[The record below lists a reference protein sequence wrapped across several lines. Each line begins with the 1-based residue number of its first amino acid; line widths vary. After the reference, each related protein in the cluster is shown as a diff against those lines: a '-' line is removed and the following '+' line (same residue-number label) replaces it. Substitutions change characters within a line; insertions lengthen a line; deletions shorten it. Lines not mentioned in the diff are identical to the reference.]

1 MAQIFK
7 RGDSWKAKVY
17 FKDIHGKR
25 TSRSQEGFRT
35 KKEAEAAARVME
47 DTYKNGSDVG
57 DKNISFSD
65 YFQKWF
71 HIFREPGLSDTTIA
85 RYQYTINV
93 IDEYFGDTLFRKI
106 KTADYQEFLNWFG
119 NGNGKDAKPHAK
131 ATADKINTHI
141 RAAVRNAVNDS
152 VISRDFTQ
160 NTHVVYDS
168 SRTREIKWLS
178 YDDAAKLYNYTLNH
192 LEGIDVVPYMVLT
205 ALLTGMRQQ
214 EIAGLTW
221 DDIDS
226 KGGFIKITK
235 TWNWTKRDFGPTKN
249 PASVRTISIDRNL
262 VNILTKLQY
271 EQKRYLKVNDKT
283 NPHSLVFLSRYN
295 RVPSSKALNDRL
307 HELMKDADINI
318 YLRFHGLR
326 HTHAS
331 ILLYQKM
338 SIAYISHR
346 LGHQD
351 IATTTKT
358 YLHII
363 KELEQEETVRTRE
376 IFTDLGKKA
385 DWSDFK
391 VKAE

>member
-1 MAQIFK
+1 MTVSLT
-7 RGDSWKAKVY
+7 G
-17 FKDIHGKR
+17 
-25 TSRSQEGFRT
+25 TSPS
-35 KKEAEAAARVME
+35 
-47 DTYKNGSDVG
+47 
-57 DKNISFSD
+57 
-65 YFQKWF
+65 
-71 HIFREPGLSDTTIA
+71 
-85 RYQYTINV
+85 
-93 IDEYFGDTLFRKI
+93 TL
-106 KTADYQEFLNWFG
+106 
-119 NGNGKDAKPHAK
+119 
-131 ATADKINTHI
+131 
-141 RAAVRNAVNDS
+141 
-152 VISRDFTQ
+152 

-178 YDDAAKLYNYTLNH
+178 YEDVAKLYSYTLNH
-192 LEGIDVVPYMVLT
+192 LSGNDVIPYMVLT

-221 DDIDS
+221 SDIDS
-226 KGGFIKITK
+226 EGGFIKITK
-235 TWNWTKRDFGPTKN
+235 SWNWRKRDFGPTKN

-262 VNILTKLQY
+262 VNVLEKLHY
-271 EQKRYLKVNDKT
+271 EQKRYLEINSRH
-283 NPHSLVFLSRYN
+283 NPKNLVFLSRYN
-295 RVPSSKALNDRL
+295 RVPSSKALNDGL
-307 HELMKDADINI
+307 HDLMKNADINI

-363 KELEQEETVRTRE
+363 KELEQEETVRTRT
-376 IFTDLGKKA
+376 IFTELGKKV

-391 VKAE
+391 VQAE